1 MKVTVFGAAGAVT
14 GSCHLVEAVGKRI
27 LLDCGMIQGSKIE
40 EAKNA
45 LPFDFDV
52 KTIDAVILSHAHI
65 DHCGRLPVLAQ
76 YGYHGTI

>member
-14 GSCHLVEAVGKRI
+14 GSCHLVEAAGKRI

-40 EAKNA
+40 EAKNI

-52 KTIDAVILSHAHI
+52 NYDGGSFWDL
-65 DHCGRLPVLAQ
+65 Q
-76 YGYHGTI
+76 YPEHDDFPKIK